1 VTAPTTPTTPTSPT
15 SPAPRD
21 DADPR
26 ARAAGAVAD
35 AEVPGWAGGVMLA
48 LRWATLLVEVSAMVA
63 LGTLA
68 GGVLLGLGPALR
80 AGGLVAGRMTAEPA
94 PWRTF
99 WRGWRGGFGRANA
112 LFAPAW
118 AVAALLWFDAAAVGL
133 LDGPARA
140 VLQAGVLVVAAWGVV
155 VLACWPAVVTRY
167 DRGPAATWRLLLLL
181 PLLGPATS
189 LAVLVV
195 AAVLLVTAWA
205 LPLLAVLAAPGF
217 WLWATGRLAADR
229 LDRIDAQ
236 VAGGAATR

>member
-1 VTAPTTPTTPTSPT
+1 MIAAEPRRDTTGTV
-15 SPAPRD
+15 
-21 DADPR
+21 
-26 ARAAGAVAD
+26 AGAVAD

-48 LRWATLLVEVSAMVA
+48 LRWATLLVEVTAMVA

-80 AGGLVAGRMTAEPA
+80 AGGVVARRMTAEPT

-99 WRGWRGGFGRANA
+99 WRTWRAGFGRANA
-112 LFAPAW
+112 LFAPVW
-118 AVAALLWFDAAAVGL
+118 VVAALLWCDAAALGLLAGNGL
-133 LDGPARA
+133 LDGPGRA
-140 VLQAGVLVVAAWGVV
+140 VLRAGLLVVGAWGVV
-155 VLACWPAVVTRY
+155 VLACWPVVVARYARGAVE
-167 DRGPAATWRLLLLL
+167 TWRLLLLL

-195 AAVLLVTAWA
+195 AAVTLVVAWA

-236 VAGGAATR
+236 IAGGAPTAP

>member
-1 VTAPTTPTTPTSPT
+1 MTAP
-15 SPAPRD
+15 APGHAPD
-21 DADPR
+21 
-26 ARAAGAVAD
+26 RAAVHTPGRTAVAE

-48 LRWATLLVEVSAMVA
+48 LRWVTLLVEISAMVV

-80 AGGLVAGRMTAEPA
+80 AGGVVAARMTAEPT

-99 WRGWRGGFGRANA
+99 WRAWRDGLGRSAA
-112 LFAPAW
+112 LFAPVW
-118 AVAALLWFDAAAVGL
+118 VVGALLWLDGAALGL

-140 VLQAGVLVVAAWGVV
+140 LLTGGLLAVGAWGAV

-167 DRGPAATWRLLLLL
+167 RSRAAATWRLLLLL
-181 PLLGPATS
+181 PLLAPTTA

-195 AAVLLVTAWA
+195 TA
-205 LPLLAVLAAPGF
+205 AVLAAAWAVPLLAALVGPGF

-236 VAGGAATR
+236 VSAGTTA

>member
-1 VTAPTTPTTPTSPT
+1 MT
-15 SPAPRD
+15 
-21 DADPR
+21 
-26 ARAAGAVAD
+26 ARAPDRTGPAEGAVRTAVAE

-48 LRWATLLVEVSAMVA
+48 LRWATLLVEVSAMVV

-80 AGGLVAGRMTAEPA
+80 AGGVVAARMTAEPT

-99 WRGWRGGFGRANA
+99 WRTWRDGFARTAA
-112 LFAPAW
+112 LFAPVW
-118 AVAALLWFDAAAVGL
+118 AVAGLLWLDGAALGL
-133 LDGPARA
+133 LDGSGLVGGPGRA
-140 VLQAGVLVVAAWGVV
+140 VLTGGLLAVGAWGAV
-155 VLACWPAVVTRY
+155 VLACWPVVVARY
-167 DRGPAATWRLLLLL
+167 ASGPVATWRLLLLL

-195 AAVLLVTAWA
+195 AAALLAAVWA
-205 LPLLAVLAAPGF
+205 LPLLAVLVGPGF

-236 VAGGAATR
+236 VSGGPAA

>member
-1 VTAPTTPTTPTSPT
+1 VTAPARPD
-15 SPAPRD
+15 PA
-21 DADPR
+21 A
-26 ARAAGAVAD
+26 ARTAVAE

-48 LRWATLLVEVSAMVA
+48 LRWATLLVEVTVMVA

-80 AGGLVAGRMTAEPA
+80 AGGVVTARMTAEPT

-99 WRGWRGGFGRANA
+99 WRTWRDGFGRTNA
-112 LFAPAW
+112 LFAPVW
-118 AVAALLWFDAAAVGL
+118 AVAALLWVDGVALGL

-140 VLQAGVLVVAAWGVV
+140 LLQGGLLAVGAWGLV
-155 VLACWPAVVTRY
+155 VLACWPTVVTRY
-167 DRGPAATWRLLLLL
+167 ASGAPATWRLLLLL
-181 PLLGPATS
+181 PLLGPTTS

-195 AAVLLVTAWA
+195 AAAAVAAAWA
-205 LPLLAVLAAPGF
+205 LPLLAVLVGPAA

-236 VAGGAATR
+236 ATGAGTPD

>member
-1 VTAPTTPTTPTSPT
+1 MSAPATP
-15 SPAPRD
+15 PARRGEP
-21 DADPR
+21 
-26 ARAAGAVAD
+26 ARATTVAGAVAD

-80 AGGLVAGRMTAEPA
+80 AGGVVTRRMTAGPT

-99 WRGWRGGFGRANA
+99 WRTWRDGFRRTNA
-112 LFAPAW
+112 LFAPFW
-118 AVAALLWFDAAAVGL
+118 VVAALLWCDAAALGL
-133 LDGPARA
+133 LDGPGRA
-140 VLQAGVLVVAAWGVV
+140 VLQAGLLVVGAWATV
-155 VLACWPAVVTRY
+155 VLACWPVVVARY
-167 DRGPAATWRLLLLL
+167 ARGAAETWRLLLLL

-195 AAVLLVTAWA
+195 AVVTLVVSWA

-236 VAGGAATR
+236 VTGGASTAR